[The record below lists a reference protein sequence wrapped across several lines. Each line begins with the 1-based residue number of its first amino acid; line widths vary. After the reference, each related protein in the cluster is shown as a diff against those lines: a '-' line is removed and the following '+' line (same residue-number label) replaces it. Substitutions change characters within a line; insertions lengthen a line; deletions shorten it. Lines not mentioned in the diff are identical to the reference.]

1 MWNKGSKTN
10 HLELIRRNFQE
21 PAERAQIID
30 PIKRHSLSGSEVLIA
45 HMFSAADEL
54 FFDLS
59 SRASSDAEQ
68 RLYFDAMR
76 EIRVKHEQ
84 FTKAFLSGL
93 SQLFAGIEEPPPQ
106 DETAYSSP
114 AVTHQER
121 PTEGLSLV
129 DGDDLE
135 IELTKNNMTGRARD
149 LFKEELYELNVRL
162 DHLLPCPVTEE
173 NNPLDPGQ
181 LSLLFVDTCR
191 SVFIADMKAQLILYK
206 LFERH
211 VLCQL
216 GHIYADANQVLLE
229 AGILPQIPKPY
240 GNSTPVD
247 DGGAPNMRQEKP
259 AAPASTEGTPDFDDS
274 GFRLSSE
281 AFMALLCTVREL
293 AQRSST
299 DRVNWFIFSAN
310 PGPVMSPPEL
320 TAALTASQHQYEAEL
335 ARQGEPRN
343 VVGEAIN
350 RLLTRSNP
358 EQPHSLK
365 EDDDNIINLVALF
378 FDRIL
383 EDNNLPHSLQALLCR
398 LQIPVLK
405 AAIQNHRFFIDP
417 QHPAR
422 RLINRMTQAG
432 QGFDDGKAVVKDP
445 LYRIMSDI
453 VQTLN
458 KQYRTDER
466 VFVEMDRLLE
476 ETVQKENRKSAVVE
490 QRTTQTEAG
499 KSRIKQARSTAQA
512 VMYQKLKQIDLPET
526 VRDFLTTYWLQVMV
540 ITHLKFGQESS
551 EWAANEQVI
560 TDLIWICNRHED
572 PRSQQR
578 RERLMP
584 DLLEQMEQGLTA
596 AVDDPEIRAARV
608 SRIEQTILAIHST
621 DINASETF
629 GPLSEE
635 QKEALGKGGDAP
647 KSWQEMTA
655 VERQQTHYE
664 ELASRFYEQALKM
677 PEGAWIAYFD
687 DTHDKIIRCKLT
699 AKTDPEAYIF
709 VNRFGLKVLEKTRKQ
724 FAYDLQFEKAI
735 ILDTRPLFD
744 RIMHNVL
751 GTLQP
756 DNAG

>member
-1 MWNKGSKTN
+1 MWNKGSKPN
-10 HLELIRRNFQE
+10 HLELIRRNFHD

-59 SRASSDAEQ
+59 SRATSDTEQ

-76 EIRVKHEQ
+76 EIRIKHEQ
-84 FTKAFLSGL
+84 FTNAFLSGL
-93 SQLFAGIEEPPPQ
+93 SQLFADIAEPSLQNEGESGDLITP
-106 DETAYSSP
+106 
-114 AVTHQER
+114 HQER
-121 PTEGLSLV
+121 PPEGLSLV
-129 DGDDLE
+129 DGDELE

-149 LFKEELYELNVRL
+149 LFKEELYELNIRL
-162 DHLLPCPVTEE
+162 DHILPRPVTEE

-181 LSLLFVDTCR
+181 LSLLFVETCR
-191 SVFIADMKAQLILYK
+191 SVFVADMKAQLILYK

-229 AGILPQIPKPY
+229 AGILPRIPKSY
-240 GNSTPVD
+240 GNR
-247 DGGAPNMRQEKP
+247 APADAGSASERQEKQAP
-259 AAPASTEGTPDFDDS
+259 AASTESAPDSDDPD
-274 GFRLSSE
+274 FRLSSE

-293 AQRSST
+293 AQRSTT
-299 DRVNWFIFSAN
+299 DRVNWFVFSAN

-320 TAALTASQHQYEAEL
+320 TTALTASQHLYEAEL

-343 VVGEAIN
+343 VVGEAIS
-350 RLLTRSNP
+350 RLLMQSNP
-358 EQPHSLK
+358 DQPHSLK
-365 EDDDNIINLVALF
+365 EDDDNVINLVALF

-422 RLINRMTQAG
+422 KLINRMTRAG
-432 QGFDDGKAVVKDP
+432 LGFDDGKAVVKDP

-466 VFVEMDRLLE
+466 VFAEMDRLLE

-512 VMYQKLKQIDLPET
+512 VMYQKLNQIDLPET

-540 ITHLKFGQESS
+540 ITHLKFGQDSS
-551 EWAANEQVI
+551 EWAANEQTI

-596 AVDDPEIRAARV
+596 AVDDPDIRAARV
-608 SRIEQTILAIHST
+608 NRIEQTILAIHSADT
-621 DINASETF
+621 DGSETF

-687 DTHDKIIRCKLT
+687 EAHGKIVRCKLT
-699 AKTDPEAYIF
+699 AKADPEAYIF

-735 ILDTRPLFD
+735 VLDTRPLFD